1 MRKKPEPKPDT
12 QEMLRRM
19 VPKRVRDEL
28 SKRAKALRER
38 GKGDD
43 RGRR

>member
-1 MRKKPEPKPDT
+1 VRRKKPDKPDT
-12 QEMLRRM
+12 QEMLRRA

-38 GKGDD
+38 GGGKRSG
-43 RGRR
+43 

>member
-1 MRKKPEPKPDT
+1 MAKKPDPKSDT
-12 QEMLRRM
+12 QEMLRKM

-28 SKRAKALRER
+28 SKRAKQIRER

-43 RGRR
+43 RDRR